1 MIKIEKVF
9 SINSWENWY
18 EIVPASVDAFF
29 NEYDLYPNYLKANH
43 VVFDKL
49 LQRCIADGIENC
61 DTLKQDEPLELGGYI
76 SHQWALQYTPDDL
89 IPEFQFLL
97 VYDPSINI

>member
-1 MIKIEKVF
+1 MQMRKIVNGIF
-9 SINSWENWY
+9 IL
-18 EIVPASVDAFF
+18 ASLLLLFPSCYND